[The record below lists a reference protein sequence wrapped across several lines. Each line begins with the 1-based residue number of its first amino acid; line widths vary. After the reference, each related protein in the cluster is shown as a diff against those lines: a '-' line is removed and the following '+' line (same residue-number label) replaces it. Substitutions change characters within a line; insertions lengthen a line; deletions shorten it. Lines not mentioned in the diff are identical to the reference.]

1 MPCSQWEQL
10 ISEYLDGELPREDGE
25 RVERHLLECKS
36 CAQFF
41 KNIKADGEAVA
52 EAFDLPRLTTAAF
65 ADRVMGAV
73 RHPARRRKRWP
84 WAIATIAAS
93 IVVAFL
99 ARPPHNIGSVT
110 RIMDRSG
117 ARADGGV
124 ELFQAEAVA
133 DAKMG
138 SAIKRGDIIST
149 SAGRVVFVRL
159 KTGDEIIINH
169 GSLVIFT
176 GPDPDHRGMLDLA
189 GGEAFVR
196 AARGKGT
203 FAVRT
208 RAGTATVLGTQF
220 SVAFDGPGRCTV
232 LTVVEGAVRFHNSH
246 GEKLVTAGQQS
257 VASVED
263 APSQPKAVD
272 AHALTAWTDPPSA
285 ARLEQIARRLVEDL
299 EARVVPDKDVFEAGE
314 PIYVTVELDNNGAEA
329 VQFSRSLFA
338 DREDNAPRRTHHK
351 LSQVMLTKIFG
362 AKLETHAAELPGHK
376 LIELKPGKTW
386 RARLQL
392 TDADAHPALRT
403 IRGPGSYSVAVA
415 FAAGKFVPAAPGD
428 SMVWA
433 DVGSESAI
441 VRVVS
446 VRVVSAARPQE
457 DVPVAGLQLDLGA
470 ASTWCRV
477 GGDPLALKFSLKG
490 VTSDE
495 IAVSTSGQFRV
506 KIEPVTFGMLTAHV
520 AGSELHGK
528 LGKTLEQLGV
538 EAREVSLRQA
548 LDLLH
553 DKCGINVLA
562 DVAVLSDTSVK
573 LDPAQTL
580 AENLEHLCTEAGAAM
595 EVGRSALWF
604 FSASEPPSLDAA
616 PELTKLES
624 KEGWVELKAVDSRE
638 GELKLTAGGEHL
650 PRPGLYRC
658 TLEYSNKQAKTGPDW
673 PAAWLGSVKASP
685 IMIAVFEPQPPVGR
699 SDKGLSVQL
708 LKAEATSDQDART
721 IRLEVEFSNTSDEAI
736 TLRPSDGLKVR
747 AERLLRDLLNPYCYK
762 EDDAGV
768 AGMFD
773 QRRSLTADAAS
784 AADVIGPLFVDLE
797 SSAEVDRLKDGR
809 IAARAEG
816 VSAGEMLE
824 FAARMSGVSF
834 MRSGDQTYVMER
846 DRAPSQVTALTPA
859 SFSGVGAGGLL
870 TIPAGERF
878 RLTTTITL
886 GEPGRHRLQV
896 QYLRTGVGRGE
907 EGFWTGD
914 AHSNPLTVDVK

>member
-10 ISEYLDGELPREDGE
+10 ISEYLDGELSREDGE

-36 CAQFF
+36 CAEFF

-65 ADRVMGAV
+65 ADRVMEAV
-73 RHPARRRKRWP
+73 RRPARRHKRWP

-99 ARPPHNIGSVT
+99 MLPSDNIGSVT

-124 ELFQAEAVA
+124 ELVQADTVA

-169 GSLVIFT
+169 DSRVIFA
-176 GPDPDHRGMLDLA
+176 GAEPDHRGILDLA

-196 AARGKGT
+196 AAKGKGA

-208 RAGTATVLGTQF
+208 PAGTATVLGTQF
-220 SVAFDGPGRCTV
+220 GVAFDGPGRCTV
-232 LTVVEGAVRFHNSH
+232 LTVVEGVVRFHNSR
-246 GEKLVTAGQQS
+246 GEKLVRAGQQS

-263 APSQPKAVD
+263 APSQPKTVD

-285 ARLEQIARRLVEDL
+285 ARLEQIALQLVEDL

-314 PIYVTVELDNNGAEA
+314 PIYVMVELANNGAEA
-329 VQFSRSLFA
+329 VQFSRRLFA

-362 AKLETHAAELPGHK
+362 AKLEKHTAELPGHE

-415 FAAGKFVPAAPGD
+415 FAAGKFVPGAPGD

-433 DVGSESAI
+433 DVDSESAI

-446 VRVVSAARPQE
+446 TAKPQE
-457 DVPVAGLQLDLGA
+457 GVPVAGLQLDLGA
-470 ASTWCRV
+470 ASPWCRV

-506 KIEPVTFGMLTAHV
+506 KIEPITFGMLTAHA

-538 EAREVSLRQA
+538 EAREVSLRQV

-562 DVAVLSDTSVK
+562 DSAVLSDMSVK
-573 LDPAQTL
+573 LDPAKTL
-580 AENLEHLCTEAGAAM
+580 AENLKHLCTKAGAAM

-604 FSASEPPSLDAA
+604 FSASEAPSLDAA

-624 KEGWVELKAVDSRE
+624 KEGWIKLKAVDSRE

-650 PRPGLYRC
+650 PCPGLYRC
-658 TLEYSNKQAKTGPDW
+658 TLEYSNKQAKAGPDW
-673 PAAWLGSVKASP
+673 PAAWLGSVKSSP
-685 IMIAVFEPQPPVGR
+685 LMIAVLEPQPPAER
-699 SDKGLSVQL
+699 SDKGLSLQL
-708 LKAEATSDQDART
+708 LKAEAGKPAADKDART
-721 IRLEVEFSNTSDEAI
+721 ISLEVEFTNTSGKAI

-747 AERLLRDLLNPYCYK
+747 AERMLRDLLNPYCYK
-762 EDDAGV
+762 EADARV
-768 AGMFD
+768 AKMFD
-773 QRRSLTADAAS
+773 QRCSLTTDAAS
-784 AADVIGPLFVDLE
+784 AADIIIGPLFADLE
-797 SSAEVDRLKDGR
+797 SSAEVDLLKARR

-816 VSAGEMLE
+816 VSAGELLE

-834 MRSGDQTYVMER
+834 MRSGDHTYVMKR
-846 DRAPSQVTALTPA
+846 DRAPSQAIALTPA

-870 TIPAGERF
+870 TIPAGER
-878 RLTTTITL
+878 RTLTTTIAV

-907 EGFWTGD
+907 EDFWTGD
-914 AHSNPLTVDVK
+914 ARSNPLTVDVK